1 MATRADFTEEQ
12 WDTLV
17 FAIEDTMML
26 VSVAN
31 GPKFFESIAEIGATA
46 RFMAEQRKTS
56 RSTLVRDLTEGIG
69 LRRDRELIGDPAHVE
84 SAVLS
89 RVAQAFAIVS
99 DTAPDEA
106 TAYKEFLLE
115 IAQTAAEAR
124 PGVDDEEA
132 NAIEKIKSALL

>member
-1 MATRADFTEEQ
+1 VATRADFTDEQ

-17 FAIEDTMML
+17 FAIEDTVML

-31 GPKFFESIAEIGATA
+31 GPKFFESVAEIGATA
-46 RFMAEQRKTS
+46 RFMAEQRKMS
-56 RSTLVRDLTEGIG
+56 RSTLVRDLTDGIG
-69 LRRDRELIGDPAHVE
+69 LRRDGGLVGDPVHVE

-89 RVAQAFAIVS
+89 RVAEAFAIVT

-106 TAYKEFLLE
+106 AAFKEFLLE

-124 PGVDDEEA
+124 HGVNDQEA